1 MIKGYRRN
9 TYSSARRSTGN
20 YLNSRPQTDSLADVF
35 FADFIRRPL
44 MGYDATGHTDRP
56 PKRRCLSV
64 PVRRKGSIFISY
76 RRKEAAAEAGRLA
89 AELPRDGYPMFIDVV
104 DIHVAVPWREKIK
117 QAVNNCAVLLAVIGR
132 DWLEMKD
139 AQGRRR
145 LDDPDDVMRVEIEAA
160 LKRDVPVIPVLI
172 DDAKTPKSSDFPRA
186 FGHWSIARPR
196 SCGTTDSRYDY
207 SISKTPLM
215 SRSSHRP
222 TPVPS
227 PSSPDY
233 CWSWPVQALRGQE
246 GR

>member
-1 MIKGYRRN
+1 M
-9 TYSSARRSTGN
+9 
-20 YLNSRPQTDSLADVF
+20 
-35 FADFIRRPL
+35 
-44 MGYDATGHTDRP
+44 
-56 PKRRCLSV
+56 

-207 SISKTPLM
+207 EHLKNAIDEQIKSPPDARALSVIAGLLLVLAGASFAWAGRPLN
-215 SRSSHRP
+215 RL
-222 TPVPS
+222 VPIG
-227 PSSPDY
+227 PGFFGTQIADFVAAVGL
-233 CWSWPVQALRGQE
+233 CVLGAGLLVC
-246 GR
+246 